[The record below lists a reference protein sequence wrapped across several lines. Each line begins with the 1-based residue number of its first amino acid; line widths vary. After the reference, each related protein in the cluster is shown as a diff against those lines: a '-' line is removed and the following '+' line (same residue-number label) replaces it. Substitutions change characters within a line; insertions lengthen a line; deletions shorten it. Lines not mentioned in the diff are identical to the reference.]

1 MKRGVKEGGKKRN
14 WCYIKKIDYY
24 LEQRSIE
31 LNIWIASSTF
41 YLKPMPFGYKYK
53 LVSAS
58 TRNDRKN
65 NESALHKKQIA
76 LEI

>member
-1 MKRGVKEGGKKRN
+1 M
-14 WCYIKKIDYY
+14 
-24 LEQRSIE
+24 
-31 LNIWIASSTF
+31 SSTF

-58 TRNDRKN
+58 TKNDRKN
-65 NESALHKKQIA
+65 NESALHKKEIA